1 VRLKIGVYVL
11 GAIICLNGIKK
22 ASYYVRFFLTCAFVF
37 NYLLFFIL
45 VISLYDFIEDD
56 IFTAVAMNFIV
67 LWDLTTQKT
76 F

>member
-1 VRLKIGVYVL
+1 MKLRKLSITCV
-11 GAIICLNGIKK
+11 
-22 ASYYVRFFLTCAFVF
+22 FLTCAFVF

-56 IFTAVAMNFIV
+56 IFTAAAMNFIV